1 MSAARKIVV
10 PKGEGHNSGLRV
22 GDTIEMGITSVVKI
36 GRDENWISYKI
47 TTRLGE
53 GETEE
58 QAHNR
63 GMSVLHRRFKQLVNE
78 SVEVISSLGDN

>member
-10 PKGEGHNSGLRV
+10 PRGENHVGALRA
-22 GDTIEMGITSVVKI
+22 GDAIEMGITSVVKI

-58 QAHNR
+58 QASNR

-78 SVEVISSLGDN
+78 SVEVIQTLGDN